1 MHLFYDKNIFS
12 DFHVLNEEETRHCV
26 KVLRLNIGDAVYLTD
41 GMGNFYETHIVE
53 NHAKKAILKIVK
65 KTENYGKRN
74 FNLHIAI
81 APTKMN
87 ERFEWFVEKSVEIGI
102 DEITPVICGNSER
115 KIIKTERINRVAEAA
130 IIIGKHQNAFE
141 EINADY
147 VKKHNINVVRRIS
160 GGGAVYHDLNNLN
173 YTIISNEE
181 KGVDFDFKTFS
192 QPVID
197 TLKELG
203 VTAEFSGRNDI
214 LIDGKKICGNAQAY
228 IKGRI
233 MHHGC
238 LLFNTE
244 LSVLAK
250 ALEIPKDIIS
260 SNATKSVRSAV
271 DNILPNLPNKI
282 SVEEFADKLLAHMK
296 RKFPAMKEYTFS
308 QQELAEIEK
317 NRASKFGTWEWNWGK
332 SPKFDINRHSRYTAG
347 KIQVFANVKNSMI
360 ENIKFYGTFFGKN
373 SNLEEIEN
381 ALIGVRYTY
390 TNIENKLKDLNFN
403 DYFAGFSLEELTK
416 AIVD

>member
-1 MHLFYDKNIFS
+1 MIYIVNKSNKPDYNIALEEYCFKNLLQHEKIFI
-12 DFHVLNEEETRHCV
+12 LWINE
-26 KVLRLNIGDAVYLTD
+26 
-41 GMGNFYETHIVE
+41 
-53 NHAKKAILKIVK
+53 
-65 KTENYGKRN
+65 
-74 FNLHIAI
+74 
-81 APTKMN
+81 P
-87 ERFEWFVEKSVEIGI
+87 
-102 DEITPVICGNSER
+102 
-115 KIIKTERINRVAEAA
+115 A

-282 SVEEFADKLLAHMK
+282 SVEEFADKLLTHMK

-360 ENIKFYGTFFGKN
+360 ENIKFYGTFFGNN

>member
-1 MHLFYDKNIFS
+1 MIYIVNKSNKPDYNIALEEYCLKNLLQHEKIFI
-12 DFHVLNEEETRHCV
+12 LWINE
-26 KVLRLNIGDAVYLTD
+26 
-41 GMGNFYETHIVE
+41 
-53 NHAKKAILKIVK
+53 
-65 KTENYGKRN
+65 
-74 FNLHIAI
+74 
-81 APTKMN
+81 P
-87 ERFEWFVEKSVEIGI
+87 
-102 DEITPVICGNSER
+102 
-115 KIIKTERINRVAEAA
+115 A

-181 KGVDFDFKTFS
+181 KGDDFDFKTFS

-296 RKFPAMKEYTFS
+296 RKFPTMKEYTFS

-360 ENIKFYGTFFGKN
+360 ENIKFYGTFFGNN

>member
-1 MHLFYDKNIFS
+1 MIYIVNKSNKPDYNIALEEYCFKNLLQHEKIFI
-12 DFHVLNEEETRHCV
+12 LWINE
-26 KVLRLNIGDAVYLTD
+26 
-41 GMGNFYETHIVE
+41 
-53 NHAKKAILKIVK
+53 
-65 KTENYGKRN
+65 
-74 FNLHIAI
+74 
-81 APTKMN
+81 P
-87 ERFEWFVEKSVEIGI
+87 
-102 DEITPVICGNSER
+102 
-115 KIIKTERINRVAEAA
+115 A

-181 KGVDFDFKTFS
+181 KGDDFDFKTFS

-282 SVEEFADKLLAHMK
+282 SVEEFANKLLAHMK
-296 RKFPAMKEYTFS
+296 RKFPTMKEYTFS

-360 ENIKFYGTFFGKN
+360 ENIKFYGTFFGNN

>member
-1 MHLFYDKNIFS
+1 MYILLHAFWKLLYPTIGPIF
-12 DFHVLNEEETRHCV
+12 
-26 KVLRLNIGDAVYLTD
+26 KG
-41 GMGNFYETHIVE
+41 
-53 NHAKKAILKIVK
+53 
-65 KTENYGKRN
+65 
-74 FNLHIAI
+74 
-81 APTKMN
+81 
-87 ERFEWFVEKSVEIGI
+87 
-102 DEITPVICGNSER
+102 
-115 KIIKTERINRVAEAA
+115 
-130 IIIGKHQNAFE
+130 
-141 EINADY
+141 
-147 VKKHNINVVRRIS
+147 IS

-296 RKFPAMKEYTFS
+296 RKFPTMKEYTFS

-360 ENIKFYGTFFGKN
+360 ENIKFYGTFFGNN

>member
-1 MHLFYDKNIFS
+1 MIYIVNKSNKPDYNIALEEYCFKNLLQHEKIFI
-12 DFHVLNEEETRHCV
+12 LWINE
-26 KVLRLNIGDAVYLTD
+26 
-41 GMGNFYETHIVE
+41 
-53 NHAKKAILKIVK
+53 
-65 KTENYGKRN
+65 
-74 FNLHIAI
+74 
-81 APTKMN
+81 P
-87 ERFEWFVEKSVEIGI
+87 
-102 DEITPVICGNSER
+102 
-115 KIIKTERINRVAEAA
+115 A

-296 RKFPAMKEYTFS
+296 RKFPTMKEYIFS

-360 ENIKFYGTFFGKN
+360 ENIKFYGTFFGNN

-390 TNIENKLKDLNFN
+390 TDIENKLKDLNFN

>member
-1 MHLFYDKNIFS
+1 MIYIVNKSNKPDYNIALEEYCLKNLLQHEKIFI
-12 DFHVLNEEETRHCV
+12 LWINE
-26 KVLRLNIGDAVYLTD
+26 
-41 GMGNFYETHIVE
+41 
-53 NHAKKAILKIVK
+53 
-65 KTENYGKRN
+65 
-74 FNLHIAI
+74 
-81 APTKMN
+81 P
-87 ERFEWFVEKSVEIGI
+87 
-102 DEITPVICGNSER
+102 
-115 KIIKTERINRVAEAA
+115 A

-181 KGVDFDFKTFS
+181 KGDDFDFKTFS

-271 DNILPNLPNKI
+271 DNIWPNLPNKI

-296 RKFPAMKEYTFS
+296 RKFPTMKEYTFS

-360 ENIKFYGTFFGKN
+360 ENIKFYGTFFGNN

>member
-1 MHLFYDKNIFS
+1 MIYIVNKSNKPDYNIALEEYCFKNLLQHEKIFI
-12 DFHVLNEEETRHCV
+12 LWINE
-26 KVLRLNIGDAVYLTD
+26 
-41 GMGNFYETHIVE
+41 
-53 NHAKKAILKIVK
+53 
-65 KTENYGKRN
+65 
-74 FNLHIAI
+74 
-81 APTKMN
+81 P
-87 ERFEWFVEKSVEIGI
+87 
-102 DEITPVICGNSER
+102 
-115 KIIKTERINRVAEAA
+115 A

-360 ENIKFYGTFFGKN
+360 ENIKFYGTFFGNN

-390 TNIENKLKDLNFN
+390 TDIEHKLKDLNFN

>member
-1 MHLFYDKNIFS
+1 MIYIVNKSNKPDYNIALEEYCLKNLLQHEKIFI
-12 DFHVLNEEETRHCV
+12 LWINE
-26 KVLRLNIGDAVYLTD
+26 
-41 GMGNFYETHIVE
+41 
-53 NHAKKAILKIVK
+53 
-65 KTENYGKRN
+65 
-74 FNLHIAI
+74 
-81 APTKMN
+81 P
-87 ERFEWFVEKSVEIGI
+87 
-102 DEITPVICGNSER
+102 
-115 KIIKTERINRVAEAA
+115 A

-181 KGVDFDFKTFS
+181 KGDDFDFKTFS

-360 ENIKFYGTFFGKN
+360 ENIKFYGTFFGNN

>member
-1 MHLFYDKNIFS
+1 MIYIVNKSNKPDYNIALEEYCFKS
-12 DFHVLNEEETRHCV
+12 LLQHEKIFILWINE
-26 KVLRLNIGDAVYLTD
+26 
-41 GMGNFYETHIVE
+41 
-53 NHAKKAILKIVK
+53 
-65 KTENYGKRN
+65 
-74 FNLHIAI
+74 
-81 APTKMN
+81 P
-87 ERFEWFVEKSVEIGI
+87 
-102 DEITPVICGNSER
+102 
-115 KIIKTERINRVAEAA
+115 A

-181 KGVDFDFKTFS
+181 KGDDFDFKTFS

-296 RKFPAMKEYTFS
+296 RKFPTMKEYIFS

-360 ENIKFYGTFFGKN
+360 ENIKFYGTFFGNN

-390 TNIENKLKDLNFN
+390 TDIEDKLKDLNFN

>member
-1 MHLFYDKNIFS
+1 MIYIVNKSNKPDYNIALEEYCFKNLLQHEKIFI
-12 DFHVLNEEETRHCV
+12 LWINE
-26 KVLRLNIGDAVYLTD
+26 
-41 GMGNFYETHIVE
+41 
-53 NHAKKAILKIVK
+53 
-65 KTENYGKRN
+65 
-74 FNLHIAI
+74 
-81 APTKMN
+81 P
-87 ERFEWFVEKSVEIGI
+87 
-102 DEITPVICGNSER
+102 
-115 KIIKTERINRVAEAA
+115 A

-282 SVEEFADKLLAHMK
+282 SVEEFANKLLAHMK

-360 ENIKFYGTFFGKN
+360 ENIKFYGTFFGNN

>member
-1 MHLFYDKNIFS
+1 MIYIVNKSNKPDYNIALEEYCFKNLLQHEKIFI
-12 DFHVLNEEETRHCV
+12 LWINE
-26 KVLRLNIGDAVYLTD
+26 
-41 GMGNFYETHIVE
+41 
-53 NHAKKAILKIVK
+53 
-65 KTENYGKRN
+65 
-74 FNLHIAI
+74 
-81 APTKMN
+81 P
-87 ERFEWFVEKSVEIGI
+87 
-102 DEITPVICGNSER
+102 
-115 KIIKTERINRVAEAA
+115 A

-360 ENIKFYGTFFGKN
+360 ENIKFYGTFFGNN

>member
-1 MHLFYDKNIFS
+1 MIYIVNKSNKPDYNIALEEYCFKNLLQHEKIFI
-12 DFHVLNEEETRHCV
+12 LWINE
-26 KVLRLNIGDAVYLTD
+26 
-41 GMGNFYETHIVE
+41 
-53 NHAKKAILKIVK
+53 
-65 KTENYGKRN
+65 
-74 FNLHIAI
+74 
-81 APTKMN
+81 P
-87 ERFEWFVEKSVEIGI
+87 
-102 DEITPVICGNSER
+102 
-115 KIIKTERINRVAEAA
+115 A

-296 RKFPAMKEYTFS
+296 RKFPTMKEYIFS

-360 ENIKFYGTFFGKN
+360 ENIKFYGTFFGNN

>member
-1 MHLFYDKNIFS
+1 MIYIVNKSNKPDYNIALEEYCFKNLLQHEKIFI
-12 DFHVLNEEETRHCV
+12 LWINE
-26 KVLRLNIGDAVYLTD
+26 
-41 GMGNFYETHIVE
+41 
-53 NHAKKAILKIVK
+53 
-65 KTENYGKRN
+65 
-74 FNLHIAI
+74 
-81 APTKMN
+81 P
-87 ERFEWFVEKSVEIGI
+87 
-102 DEITPVICGNSER
+102 
-115 KIIKTERINRVAEAA
+115 A

-296 RKFPAMKEYTFS
+296 RKFPTMKEYTFS

-360 ENIKFYGTFFGKN
+360 ENIKFYGTFFGNN

>member
-1 MHLFYDKNIFS
+1 MIYIVNKSNKPDYNIALEEYCLKNLLQHEKIFI
-12 DFHVLNEEETRHCV
+12 LWINE
-26 KVLRLNIGDAVYLTD
+26 
-41 GMGNFYETHIVE
+41 
-53 NHAKKAILKIVK
+53 
-65 KTENYGKRN
+65 
-74 FNLHIAI
+74 
-81 APTKMN
+81 P
-87 ERFEWFVEKSVEIGI
+87 
-102 DEITPVICGNSER
+102 
-115 KIIKTERINRVAEAA
+115 A

>member
-1 MHLFYDKNIFS
+1 MIYIVNKSNKPDYNIALEEYCFKNLLQHEKIFI
-12 DFHVLNEEETRHCV
+12 LWINE
-26 KVLRLNIGDAVYLTD
+26 
-41 GMGNFYETHIVE
+41 
-53 NHAKKAILKIVK
+53 
-65 KTENYGKRN
+65 
-74 FNLHIAI
+74 
-81 APTKMN
+81 P
-87 ERFEWFVEKSVEIGI
+87 
-102 DEITPVICGNSER
+102 
-115 KIIKTERINRVAEAA
+115 A

-282 SVEEFADKLLAHMK
+282 SVEEFANKLLAHMK

-308 QQELAEIEK
+308 QPELAEIEK
-317 NRASKFGTWEWNWGK
+317 NRASKFVTWEWNWGK

-360 ENIKFYGTFFGKN
+360 ENIKFYGTFFGNN

>member
-1 MHLFYDKNIFS
+1 M
-12 DFHVLNEEETRHCV
+12 E
-26 KVLRLNIGDAVYLTD
+26 
-41 GMGNFYETHIVE
+41 
-53 NHAKKAILKIVK
+53 
-65 KTENYGKRN
+65 
-74 FNLHIAI
+74 
-81 APTKMN
+81 
-87 ERFEWFVEKSVEIGI
+87 
-102 DEITPVICGNSER
+102 
-115 KIIKTERINRVAEAA
+115 
-130 IIIGKHQNAFE
+130 
-141 EINADY
+141 
-147 VKKHNINVVRRIS
+147 
-160 GGGAVYHDLNNLN
+160 
-173 YTIISNEE
+173 
-181 KGVDFDFKTFS
+181 
-192 QPVID
+192 
-197 TLKELG
+197 
-203 VTAEFSGRNDI
+203 
-214 LIDGKKICGNAQAY
+214 KICGNAQAY

-360 ENIKFYGTFFGKN
+360 ENIKFYGTFFGNN